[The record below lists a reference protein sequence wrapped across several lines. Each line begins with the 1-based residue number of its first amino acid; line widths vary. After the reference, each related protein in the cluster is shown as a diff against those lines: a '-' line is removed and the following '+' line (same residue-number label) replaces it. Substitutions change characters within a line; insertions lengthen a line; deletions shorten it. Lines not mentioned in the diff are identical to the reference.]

1 MLEEALFR
9 EWLET
14 DGASG
19 FAMGTT
25 SGIRT
30 RRYHGLLCAAPPGF
44 GRLML
49 VSGLE
54 VSVTNSHGKAFLSTE
69 EYQPDVIHPDGYR
82 RIESFRARPWPRWC
96 FRLDDGSAVSQEI
109 LCVRETGETLVRFEL
124 LGGSSASKLEVR
136 PLVAGR
142 DYHALQRE
150 NAAFSFEPE
159 RVAGALVFRPYSALP
174 RISVRSNGRYAHGPL
189 FYRSFRYREEVK
201 RGLDHVEDLGSP
213 GALEFDLGKGPAY
226 LAFGYLPDSSAA
238 SELSDRPPAAA
249 LIEREA
255 ARRAPLSSLEQS
267 REAYTVEIG
276 GRRTIIAGYPWFTD
290 WGRDTFIA
298 LRGLS
303 IATGKLDEAEAI
315 LRDWSG
321 VLKDGLLPNF
331 FPDGRAEPEYN
342 SIDASL
348 WFVIAVHDFL
358 SAPRAPDRPLGAETA
373 ELLTATVEAILNG
386 LLGCSRYGVRATPD
400 GLLSAGAPG
409 VQLTWMDAK
418 VEDFVVTPRVGKP
431 VEIQALWLNA
441 LRIASELGG
450 KQAAE
455 WSRRFEQGL
464 ASFRRRF
471 WNEQARCLFDV
482 VDADHE
488 PGKVDSSVRPNQI
501 YAVGGLPHGL
511 LQSEP
516 RRAVVERVERELW
529 TPAGVRTLSPRDPR
543 YRGRYGG
550 GVFDR
555 DTAYHM
561 GTAWAFL
568 LGPFV
573 EAWLRVRGESAEARA
588 EARERFL
595 EPWLAGLDAAGLGHL
610 SEIADGD
617 FPHTPRG
624 APFQAWSLG
633 ELLRLLP
640 SLGGGVGF
648 EVRKTR

>member
-30 RRYHGLLCAAPPGF
+30 RRYHGLLCAAPPGS

-49 VSGLE
+49 VAGLE
-54 VSVTNSHGKAFLSTE
+54 VSVTNAHGKTFLSSE

-82 RIESFRARPWPRWC
+82 RIESFRHRPWPRWIY
-96 FRLDDGSAVSQEI
+96 RLDDGSAIAEEVV
-109 LCVRETGETLVRFEL
+109 CVRDTGETLVRFEL
-124 LGGSSASKLEVR
+124 LGAASESKLEVR
-136 PLVAGR
+136 PLLAAR

-159 RVAGALVFRPYSALP
+159 RVPGALVFRPYAALP
-174 RISVRSNGRYAHGPL
+174 RVSLRSNGRYAHGPL
-189 FYRSFRYREEVK
+189 FYRSFRYREEAR

-213 GALEFDLGKGPAY
+213 GALEFDLQRGPAF
-226 LAFGYLPDSSAA
+226 LAFGLVPEA
-238 SELSDRPPAAA
+238 SIANELSLRPAADVLLA
-249 LIEREA
+249 REA
-255 ARRAPLSSLEQS
+255 ERRALLSGLEQS
-267 REAYTVEIG
+267 REAYVVEIG
-276 GRRTIIAGYPWFTD
+276 RRRTIIAGYPWFTD

-298 LRGLS
+298 LRGLC
-303 IATGKLDEAEAI
+303 IATGKLDEAEGI

-331 FPDGRAEPEYN
+331 FPGGSAEPEYN
-342 SIDASL
+342 SVDASL
-348 WFVIAVHDFL
+348 WYVIAVHDFL
-358 SAPRAPDRPLGAETA
+358 SAARKPGAGSAPGSAEV
-373 ELLTATVEAILNG
+373 LIATVEAILNG
-386 LLGCSRYGVRATPD
+386 LLRCSSYGVRVTPD
-400 GLLSAGAPG
+400 GLLAAGAPG

-418 VEDFVVTPRVGKP
+418 VEDYVVTPRVGKP

-441 LRIASELGG
+441 LRIASELRGN
-450 KQAAE
+450 QADE
-455 WSRRFEQGL
+455 WALRYEQGL

-471 WNEQARCLFDV
+471 WNEESRCLFDV

-501 YAVGGLPHGL
+501 YAVGGLPFGL
-511 LQSEP
+511 LQSDP
-516 RRAVVERVERELW
+516 GRAVVECVESELW
-529 TPAGVRTLSPRDPR
+529 TPAGLRTLSPRDSR
-543 YRGRYGG
+543 YRGRYRG

-573 EAWLRVRGESAEARA
+573 EAWLRTRGESAEART

-595 EPWLAGLDAAGLGHL
+595 EPWLAGLEVAGLGHL

-640 SLGGGVGF
+640 MLGVGVGSD
-648 EVRKTR
+648 VRKS

>member
-25 SGIRT
+25 SCIRT
-30 RRYHGLLCAAPPGF
+30 RRYHGLVCAAPPGF

-54 VSVTNSHGKAFLSTE
+54 VSVTNGQGRTFLSSQ
-69 EYQPDVIHPDGYR
+69 EYQPEVIHPDGYR
-82 RIESFRARPWPRWC
+82 RIESFRARPWPRWI
-96 FRLDDGSAVSQEI
+96 FRLEDGSAVAQEI

-124 LGGSSASKLEVR
+124 LGGSTPSKLEVR
-136 PLVAGR
+136 PLLAGR
-142 DYHALQRE
+142 DYHSLQRE

-159 RVAGALVFRPYSALP
+159 RVSGALVFRPYATLP
-174 RISVRSNGRYAHGPL
+174 RISLRSNGRYAHGPL
-189 FYRSFRYREEVK
+189 FYRSFRYREEAR

-213 GALEFDLGKGPAY
+213 GALEFDFRKGPAFI
-226 LAFGYLPDSSAA
+226 AFGYLPDSSAVT
-238 SELSDRPPAAA
+238 ELLARPSADRMLAG
-249 LIEREA
+249 EA
-255 ARRAPLSSLEQS
+255 ARRSRLSVLEQS
-267 REAYTVEIG
+267 REAYVVQSG
-276 GRRTIIAGYPWFTD
+276 DRRTIIAGYPWFTD

-298 LRGLS
+298 LRGLCV
-303 IATGKLDEAEAI
+303 ATGKLDEAEGI
-315 LRDWSG
+315 LRDWSF
-321 VLKDGLLPNF
+321 VVKDGLLPNV
-331 FPDGRAEPEYN
+331 FPDGRSEPKYN
-342 SIDASL
+342 SVDASL
-348 WFVIAVHDFL
+348 WYVVAVHDFL
-358 SAPRAPDRPLGAETA
+358 AARRAPDRPLSPEVVRA
-373 ELLTATVEAILNG
+373 LTATVETILSG
-386 LLGCSRYGVRATPD
+386 LLRCTSYGVRVTPD
-400 GLLSAGAPG
+400 GLLAAGAPG

-418 VEDFVVTPRVGKP
+418 VEDYVVTPRVGKP

-441 LRIASELGG
+441 LRIASGLGG
-450 KQAAE
+450 ERASE
-455 WSRRFEQGL
+455 WALRYEQGL
-464 ASFRRRF
+464 ASFRHRF
-471 WNEQARCLFDV
+471 WNQEGSCLFDV

-501 YAVGGLPHGL
+501 YAVGGLPYAL
-511 LQSEP
+511 LQREASQ
-516 RRAVVERVERELW
+516 AVVERVERELW
-529 TPAGVRTLSPRDPR
+529 TPAGLRTLSPRDAR
-543 YRGRYGG
+543 YRGRYRG

-573 EAWLRVRGESAEARA
+573 EAWLRVRGDVAEARV
-588 EARERFL
+588 EARKRFL

-617 FPHTPRG
+617 FPHTPAG

-640 SLGGGVGF
+640 RLANGVGF
-648 EVRKTR
+648 EVR

>member
-1 MLEEALFR
+1 MLVDALLR

-14 DGASG
+14 DGAAG

-30 RRYHGLLCAAPPGF
+30 RRYHGLLCVAPPGY
-44 GRLML
+44 GRLMM

-54 VSVTNSHGKAFLSTE
+54 VSVTNALGKTFLSSQ

-82 RIESFRARPWPRWC
+82 RIESFRPRPWPRWV
-96 FRLDDGSAVSQEI
+96 FRLDDGSAVVQEI
-109 LCVRETGETLVRFEL
+109 LCTRETGETLVRFEL
-124 LGGSSASKLEVR
+124 LGGREGKLEVR
-136 PLVAGR
+136 PLLAGR
-142 DYHALQRE
+142 DYHSLARE
-150 NAAFSFEPE
+150 NSAFSFEPE
-159 RVAGALVFRPYSALP
+159 RAPGAVVFRPYASLP
-174 RISVRSNGRYAHGPL
+174 RISVRSNGRYVHAPL
-189 FYRSFRYREEVK
+189 FYRSFRYREEAS

-213 GALEFDLGKGPAY
+213 GAFEFELARGAAF
-226 LAFGYLPDSSAA
+226 LAFGTLPDSSAT
-238 SELSDRPPAAA
+238 SELSSRPSGSE
-249 LIEREA
+249 LSEREA
-255 ARRAPLSSLEQS
+255 ARRSSLSALELS
-267 REAYTVEIG
+267 REAYVVKSG

-303 IATGKLDEAEAI
+303 IATGHLDEAEAI
-315 LRDWSG
+315 LLDWSK
-321 VLKDGLLPNF
+321 VVRDGLLPNF
-331 FPDGRAEPEYN
+331 FPDGRGEPEYN

-348 WFVIAVHDFL
+348 WYVIAVHDFL
-358 SAPRAPDRPLGAETA
+358 EAPRGDDRPLDPEVSR
-373 ELLTATVEAILNG
+373 ELVRTVEAILNG
-386 LLGCSRYGVRATPD
+386 LLGCSRYGVQVTPD
-400 GLLSAGAPG
+400 GLLAAGEPS

-418 VEDFVVTPRVGKP
+418 VEDYVVTPRVGKP

-450 KQAAE
+450 AQASE
-455 WSRRFEQGL
+455 WSRRYALGL
-464 ASFRRRF
+464 ASFWTRF
-471 WNEQARCLFDV
+471 WNERARGLYDV

-488 PGKVDSSVRPNQI
+488 PGKLDASVRPNQI
-501 YAVGGLPHGL
+501 YAVGGLPYGL
-511 LQSEP
+511 LHGDEA
-516 RRAVVERVERELW
+516 RAVVDQVERELW
-529 TPAGVRTLSPRDPR
+529 TPAGLRSLSPRDPR
-543 YRGRYGG
+543 YRGRYRG

-573 EAWLRVRGESAEARA
+573 EAWLRVRGESAEAVA

-595 EPWLAGLDAAGLGHL
+595 APWLAGFEVGGLGHL

-617 FPHTPRG
+617 YPHAPRG
-624 APFQAWSLG
+624 APFQAWSMG

-640 SLGGGVGF
+640 KLEVGV
-648 EVRKTR
+648 R